1 MNTETVRLWHRKA
14 ENDYKTG
21 IDELATEE
29 PATDTVCFHMQQCV
43 EKYLKS
49 FLVFHNREM
58 PRTHNLAVILQSCIE
73 LDAEFQTL
81 RDQGID
87 LLTDYAVSLRYP
99 DDFYMP
105 SIEECMSARD
115 LARKARQF
123 VRGKLVFD

>member
-1 MNTETVRLWHRKA
+1 MNTETVRLWQQKA

-29 PATDTVCFHMQQCV
+29 PVTDTICFHMQQCA

-49 FLVFHNREM
+49 YLVFHNREI

-81 RDQGID
+81 REQDID

-105 SIEECMSARD
+105 SIEECVSARD
-115 LARKARQF
+115 LALKARRF
-123 VRGKLVFD
+123 VQEKMKLD